1 MVCTMIQPS
10 INASCESFL
19 YVALATSPV
28 YRIDANPL
36 QTFSGP
42 VPSNL
47 TLVQDFH
54 KEHSQKGQFQHL
66 GSKGAQSL
74 SGTSS
79 KMLCR
84 FLDTSAD
91 HLIVQA
97 QWHQECNSSWSLG
110 TFYPFSTRELLM
122 EFENWTLSARGS
134 STQNPAELLRW

>member
-1 MVCTMIQPS
+1 M
-10 INASCESFL
+10 
-19 YVALATSPV
+19 SPV
-28 YRIDANPL
+28 YRVYANPL

-47 TLVQDFH
+47 NLVQDFH
-54 KEHSQKGQFQHL
+54 REHSQKGQFQHL

-91 HLIVQA
+91 HFIVQA

-110 TFYPFSTRELLM
+110 TFFSFFNKGAPDGIRKLDIVCTREQYSKPSGTAQM
-122 EFENWTLSARGS
+122 VIQRFTMTGN
-134 STQNPAELLRW
+134 